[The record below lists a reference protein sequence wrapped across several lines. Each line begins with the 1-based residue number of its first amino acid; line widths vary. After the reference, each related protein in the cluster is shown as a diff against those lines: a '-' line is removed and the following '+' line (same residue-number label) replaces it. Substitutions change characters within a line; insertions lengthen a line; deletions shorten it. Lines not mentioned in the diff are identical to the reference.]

1 MKDGI
6 QSKLIDRRFV
16 LGVAVGG
23 SAVALLK
30 FLKWPETGDT
40 KSGDIVKHLRSQLIS
55 DPELQEF
62 SGFATEALRQ
72 HSDTWSEA
80 PISISKLTTLSVNEI
95 RDLVRDDYKNN
106 RTVTVLGWIISRTEA
121 VLLTLI

>member
-62 SGFATEALRQ
+62 SRFATEALRQ